1 MKSDFLFELGTE
13 ELPPKALLSLSSAFT
28 KSILDGFIAQG
39 LAFEDSTS
47 YASPR
52 RLAIYIKGL
61 DDRTPDSDIVS
72 WGPPARVAFDAAGAP
87 TKAAEAFAK
96 KNKIALSDLSAKV
109 ENDGHQNKL
118 CMRHTESGRDCTE
131 LFGLVLNGCLDS
143 LPIPKRMR
151 WGSSKD
157 EFVRP
162 VQWAVLIFGDQ
173 VCEETILGVKT
184 GNISQGHRFHGPG
197 DILIKSPKSYEKQ
210 LRSAKVVARLDER
223 KQLIHEGISSLA
235 KSIKGEAVI
244 DESLLNEVAALNEW
258 PVPLLGQFEK
268 RFLSVPAEA
277 LISSMKEHQKYFHV
291 INNKEELLPAFI
303 TVANIVSK
311 DPKQIIAGNER
322 VIRPRLA
329 DAAFFYEN
337 DAIESLE
344 RRREAL
350 RKVVFQDKLGS
361 VYDKTA
367 RVAAIAEVLSSYT
380 GADPSLARRAAELS
394 KSDLVSDMVGE
405 FADLQ
410 GIMGRY
416 YALNDGE
423 NKQVAE
429 ALLEQYLPRF
439 SGDQV
444 PSTEVGTTLA
454 LADKLDTLV
463 GIFSIGQQPSGSRD
477 PFALRRA
484 SLGVLKIIIE
494 RQIDLDLNEAIL
506 IAANQF
512 DLTEDVLEKIRL
524 QVLTYI
530 LDRFKSWYKEE
541 GLKAEVFL
549 SVASLNLSNPLDI
562 DARVKAI
569 SAFSKLPEAEDLA
582 AANKRVSNLLS
593 KQLKDRL
600 PSEIDLALLEDGS
613 EKSLANAIEALSV
626 VSQPL
631 IEKRNYDAVLK
642 NLATLR
648 DPVDAFFNDVMVM
661 SEDLAVRENR
671 LSLLHSLRRLCI
683 NVADI
688 AQMAAN
694 K

>member
-13 ELPPKALLSLSSAFT
+13 ELPPKVLLSLSRAFT
-28 KSILDGFIAQG
+28 KSILEGFIAQG

-47 YASPR
+47 YAAPR

-61 DDRTPDSDIVS
+61 DDRTPDSDIVA
-72 WGPPARVAFDAAGAP
+72 WGPPARVAFDGAGAP

-96 KNKIALSDLSAKV
+96 KNKISLSDLSANI
-109 ENDGHQNKL
+109 ENDGKQDKL
-118 CMRHTESGRDCTE
+118 CMRHTEPGKNSAE
-131 LFGLVLNGCLDS
+131 LFGLVINSCLSS

-151 WGSSKD
+151 WGSSRD

-162 VQWAVLIFGDQ
+162 VQWAVLMFGDQ
-173 VCEETILGVKT
+173 VCEETILGVKS

-210 LRSAKVVARLDER
+210 LRSAKVVAQFDER
-223 KQLIHEGISSLA
+223 KQIIQEGVSSLA

-244 DESLLNEVAALNEW
+244 DQSLLNEVAALNEW

-268 RFLSVPAEA
+268 TFLSVPAEA

-291 INNKEELLPAFI
+291 INSKEELLPAFI
-303 TVANIVSK
+303 TVANIISK
-311 DPKQIIAGNER
+311 DPKQVIAGNER

-337 DAIESLE
+337 DAKQSLE
-344 RRREAL
+344 GRRETL
-350 RKVVFQDKLGS
+350 KKVVFQDKLGS
-361 VYDKTA
+361 VFDKTA
-367 RVAAIAEVLSSYT
+367 RVASTAEALSNFT

-423 NKQVAE
+423 DQQVAE
-429 ALLEQYLPRF
+429 AQLEQYLPRF
-439 SGDQV
+439 SGDQI

-484 SLGVLKIIIE
+484 SLGVLRIIIE
-494 RQIDLDLNEAIL
+494 CRIDLDLNKAIL
-506 IAANQF
+506 IAASQF
-512 DLTEDVLEKIRL
+512 GLKEEILETIRL

-549 SVASLNLSNPLDI
+549 SVASLNLSHPLDI

-569 SAFSKLPEAEDLA
+569 SAFSKLPEAQDLA

-593 KQLKDRL
+593 KQLKDRQ
-600 PSEIDLALLEDGS
+600 PSEIDLALLEGGS
-613 EKSLANAIEALSV
+613 EKRLASAIEALSV

-631 IEKRNYDAVLK
+631 IENRDYDAVLK

-661 SEDLAVRENR
+661 SDDPAVRENR
-671 LSLLHSLRRLCI
+671 LSLLHSLRHLCI

-688 AQMAAN
+688 AQMAVS

>member
-13 ELPPKALLSLSSAFT
+13 ELPPKALLSLSRAFT
-28 KSILDGFIAQG
+28 KSILEGFIAQG
-39 LAFEDSTS
+39 LAFDDSTS
-47 YASPR
+47 YAAPR

-61 DDRTPDSDIVS
+61 DDRTPDSDIVA
-72 WGPPARVAFDAAGAP
+72 WGPPARVAFDGAGAP

-96 KNKIALSDLSAKV
+96 KNKIALSDLSAKI
-109 ENDGHQNKL
+109 ENDGQQDKL
-118 CMRHTESGRDCTE
+118 CMRHTEPGKDSAE
-131 LFGLVLNGCLDS
+131 LFGLVINSCLSS

-151 WGSSKD
+151 WGSSRD

-173 VCEETILGVKT
+173 VCEETILGVKS

-210 LRSAKVVARLDER
+210 LRSAKVVAQFDER
-223 KQLIHEGISSLA
+223 KQIIQEGVSSLA

-244 DESLLNEVAALNEW
+244 DESLLNEVTALNEW

-268 RFLSVPAEA
+268 TFLSVPAEA

-291 INNKEELLPAFI
+291 INSKEELLPAFI

-311 DPKQIIAGNER
+311 DPKQVIAGNER

-337 DAIESLE
+337 DAKQSLE

-350 RKVVFQDKLGS
+350 KKVVFQDKLGS
-361 VYDKTA
+361 VFDKTA
-367 RVAAIAEVLSSYT
+367 RVAAAAEALSNFT
-380 GADPSLARRAAELS
+380 AADPSLARRAAELS

-423 NKQVAE
+423 DHQVAE
-429 ALLEQYLPRF
+429 AQLEQYLPRF

-484 SLGVLKIIIE
+484 SLGVLRIIIE
-494 RQIDLDLNEAIL
+494 RRIDLDLNKAIL
-506 IAANQF
+506 IAASQF
-512 DLTEDVLEKIRL
+512 NLKEETLETIRL

-569 SAFSKLPEAEDLA
+569 SAFSKLPEAQDLA
-582 AANKRVSNLLS
+582 AANKRVTNLLS
-593 KQLKDRL
+593 KQLKDRQ
-600 PSEIDLALLEDGS
+600 PSKINLALLEDGS
-613 EKSLANAIEALSV
+613 EKDLASAIEALSV
-626 VSQPL
+626 VSKPL
-631 IEKRNYDAVLK
+631 IENRDYDAVLK

-661 SEDLAVRENR
+661 SDDRAVRENR

-688 AQMAAN
+688 AQMAVS

>member
-1 MKSDFLFELGTE
+1 MSLFVRYSGLC
-13 ELPPKALLSLSSAFT
+13 LSSAIKFVKKRYLVV
-28 KSILDGFIAQG
+28 KS
-39 LAFEDSTS
+39 
-47 YASPR
+47 
-52 RLAIYIKGL
+52 
-61 DDRTPDSDIVS
+61 
-72 WGPPARVAFDAAGAP
+72 
-87 TKAAEAFAK
+87 
-96 KNKIALSDLSAKV
+96 
-109 ENDGHQNKL
+109 
-118 CMRHTESGRDCTE
+118 
-131 LFGLVLNGCLDS
+131 
-143 LPIPKRMR
+143 
-151 WGSSKD
+151 
-157 EFVRP
+157 
-162 VQWAVLIFGDQ
+162 
-173 VCEETILGVKT
+173 

-210 LRSAKVVARLDER
+210 LRSAKVVAQFDER
-223 KQLIHEGISSLA
+223 KQIIQEGVSSLA

-244 DESLLNEVAALNEW
+244 DQSLLNEVAALNEW

-268 RFLSVPAEA
+268 TFLSVPAEA

-291 INNKEELLPAFI
+291 INSKEELLPAFI

-311 DPKQIIAGNER
+311 DPKQVIAGNER

-337 DAIESLE
+337 DAKQSLE

-350 RKVVFQDKLGS
+350 KKVVFQDKLGS
-361 VYDKTA
+361 VFDKTA
-367 RVAAIAEVLSSYT
+367 RVAAAAEALSNFT
-380 GADPSLARRAAELS
+380 AADPLLARRAAELS

-423 NKQVAE
+423 DHQVAE
-429 ALLEQYLPRF
+429 AQLEQYLPRF

-484 SLGVLKIIIE
+484 SLGVLRIIIE
-494 RQIDLDLNEAIL
+494 RRIDLDLNKAIL
-506 IAANQF
+506 IAASQF
-512 DLTEDVLEKIRL
+512 DLKGETLETIRL

-569 SAFSKLPEAEDLA
+569 SAFSKLPEAQDLA

-593 KQLKDRL
+593 KQLKDRQ

-613 EKSLANAIEALSV
+613 EKGLASAIEALSV
-626 VSQPL
+626 VSKPL
-631 IEKRNYDAVLK
+631 IEK
-642 NLATLR
+642 
-648 DPVDAFFNDVMVM
+648 PG
-661 SEDLAVRENR
+661 
-671 LSLLHSLRRLCI
+671 LRRR
-683 NVADI
+683 VKKPGDI
-688 AQMAAN
+688 ARSCRRFFQ
-694 K
+694 